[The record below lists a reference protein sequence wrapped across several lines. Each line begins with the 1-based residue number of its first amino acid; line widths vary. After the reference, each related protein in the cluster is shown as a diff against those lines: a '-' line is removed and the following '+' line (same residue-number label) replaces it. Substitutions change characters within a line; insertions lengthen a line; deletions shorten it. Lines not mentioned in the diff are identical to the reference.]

1 LKILIVSQYYWPEN
15 FRINEI
21 SSELKKEG
29 NDVVIL
35 TGYPNYPEGKINED
49 FLKNPLKYSNYK
61 GIKIIRVPIIPR
73 GKKNLQLIFN
83 YFSFVVSAIF
93 IGIFKLRKYSF
104 DMIFVFQTSPV
115 FVGIPSSLI
124 AFIKKCPQVFYVLDL
139 WPETLT
145 ALGIIKSKWQLLI
158 IRNIVKLIYSRCDL
172 ILVQSKKFVKEI
184 KKYSKN
190 KVLYF
195 PAWVES
201 EFINSPKGLAKEI
214 TCRENIF
221 TIMFAGN
228 IGKAQD
234 FESLLKAAEYL
245 VNNYFIKFRIIIIGE
260 GSEKEWLIKEV
271 KEKKLNNFFKILGR
285 YPLNRM
291 PSFFSHADVLLV
303 SLSNKDVFN
312 MTIPGK
318 IQTYLA
324 SGKPI
329 IGMLNGEG
337 ANIIRESKAG
347 YTCNSGD
354 YKELAKLIIKMS
366 KLNPQSK
373 SLLGKNGLD
382 YCEKEFN
389 KKLLINKLKVLMDNL
404 K

>member
-1 LKILIVSQYYWPEN
+1 MKILIVSQYYWPEN

-303 SLSNKDVFN
+303 SLINKDVFN

>member
-49 FLKNPLKYSNYK
+49 FLKNPLKYSNFK

-172 ILVQSKKFVKEI
+172 ILVQSKKFIKEI

-214 TCRENIF
+214 TCRKNIF

-234 FESLLKAAEYL
+234 FKSLLKAAEYL

-260 GSEKEWLIKEV
+260 GSEKKWLIKEV
-271 KEKKLNNFFKILGR
+271 KEKKLNNYFEILGR

-347 YTCNSGD
+347 YTCDSGD

-389 KKLLINKLKVLMDNL
+389 KKLLINKLKVLMNNL

>member
-1 LKILIVSQYYWPEN
+1 MKILIVSQYYWPEN

>member
-1 LKILIVSQYYWPEN
+1 MKILIVSQYYWPEN

-35 TGYPNYPEGKINED
+35 TGYPNYPEGKINDD

-195 PAWVES
+195 FWHSV
-201 EFINSPKGLAKEI
+201 FLTHWI
-214 TCRENIF
+214 
-221 TIMFAGN
+221 
-228 IGKAQD
+228 
-234 FESLLKAAEYL
+234 SL
-245 VNNYFIKFRIIIIGE
+245 
-260 GSEKEWLIKEV
+260 
-271 KEKKLNNFFKILGR
+271 IL
-285 YPLNRM
+285 
-291 PSFFSHADVLLV
+291 SFF
-303 SLSNKDVFN
+303 
-312 MTIPGK
+312 
-318 IQTYLA
+318 
-324 SGKPI
+324 
-329 IGMLNGEG
+329 
-337 ANIIRESKAG
+337 
-347 YTCNSGD
+347 
-354 YKELAKLIIKMS
+354 
-366 KLNPQSK
+366 
-373 SLLGKNGLD
+373 
-382 YCEKEFN
+382 YC
-389 KKLLINKLKVLMDNL
+389 
-404 K
+404 

>member
-1 LKILIVSQYYWPEN
+1 MKILIVSQYYWPEN

-49 FLKNPLKYSNYK
+49 FLKNPVKYSNFK

-145 ALGIIKSKWQLLI
+145 ALGIIKSKWQLFI

-172 ILVQSKKFVKEI
+172 ILVQSKKFIKEI

-214 TCRENIF
+214 TCRKNIF

-234 FESLLKAAEYL
+234 FKSLLKAAEYL

-260 GSEKEWLIKEV
+260 GSEKKWLIKEV
-271 KEKKLNNFFKILGR
+271 KEKKLNNYFKILGR

-347 YTCNSGD
+347 YTCDSGD

-389 KKLLINKLKVLMDNL
+389 KKLLINKLKVLMNNL

>member
-303 SLSNKDVFN
+303 SLINKDVFN

>member
-1 LKILIVSQYYWPEN
+1 MKILIVSQYYWPEN

-271 KEKKLNNFFKILGR
+271 KEKKLSNFFKILGR